1 MYVVAVVVCQLPLA
15 CCRREYVISV
25 RSCPPRSCAYECVYQ
40 ADKLLFSVSIL
51 SFYSVRGWG
60 GRRGRGVTALTVHVH
75 IRVPFTRW
83 YSFKHFCLCCTG
95 FGKFTLYVARPALP
109 CVHEPC
115 PKKRATCTW
124 KIAHNET
131 LTPMLTLP

>member
-60 GRRGRGVTALTVHVH
+60 GRRGRGVTALTVHVQ
-75 IRVPFTRW
+75 RVPFTRW
-83 YSFKHFCLCCTG
+83 YSFEHFCLCVCTG
-95 FGKFTLYVARPALP
+95 FSKCTLCVALPSLP